1 MNKFLM
7 TAALAGVAAA
17 SMLANGAQ
25 AQDEA
30 TAKDKCYG
38 VAKAGK
44 NACASSDG
52 AHSCAGQ
59 AKADNLPTEW
69 IYVAKGEC
77 EAMGGKLAAAGADK
91 NSCNGKNSCK
101 H

>member
-1 MNKFLM
+1 MNKYLLS
-7 TAALAGVAAA
+7 AALAGVIAAGSTAPAVAHTAAA
-17 SMLANGAQ
+17 K
-25 AQDEA
+25 E
-30 TAKDKCYG
+30 KCYG
-38 VAKAGK
+38 IAAKGK

-69 IYVAKGEC
+69 KFVAKGQC
-77 EAMGGKLAAAGADK
+77 EKLGGKLADANAKHA
-91 NSCNGKNSCK
+91 CN